1 MMKKFKSISVL
12 MLCFSS
18 KVFCQL
24 SVNLESNSQYYIDD
38 NKIKISETEAEKRF
52 RSNNYLNVNYKL
64 DNFTVGAQL
73 ESYEPKALLNYSPA
87 LNKTNLGT
95 YFVNYNNEK
104 AGVDVTLGHFY
115 EQFGSGL
122 ALRVWED
129 KQLGIANSL
138 LGAKIKYTDPD
149 QIVTI
154 KALAGKQRLG
164 FKLSDGFISGLD
176 SEVRLDSLMKVKDLR
191 TSIGFSFV
199 NKYENNKENT
209 LYPKNVSI
217 YSSRFKMEYSKF
229 TLEFEYLYK
238 TKDNIKQISALDPSN
253 IFSGNAYLLNAS
265 YATDR
270 FGIIASLRR
279 LENFNFYS
287 QRDQIGN
294 TYNSAIL
301 NYVPALTKQYDYSL
315 ANIYVYQAQP
325 RASFLPQKKSGE
337 IGSQFDIFYKIKKGT
352 LLGGKYGTDL
362 SLNISNWYGLK
373 GTYRNYINNV
383 RDYKTDFL
391 SLGEKYYSD
400 QSLDIRTR
408 LKENWKIAA
417 VFINQYYNTYRT
429 EETTGEVKAQTV
441 ILDNIYRFSKSSVKL
456 ELQHQWANG
465 YHGNWAAGLLEYNF
479 NKNWS
484 VFVNDL
490 YNYDN
495 PDKEK
500 QMHYYTGGLVFRK
513 NSTRIQASYGRQRG
527 GLLCVGGVCRFVPE
541 SAGFSLGISTS
552 Y

>member
-1 MMKKFKSISVL
+1 MQNKLINGVMLLFSINI
-12 MLCFSS
+12 
-18 KVFCQL
+18 FCQL

-38 NKIKISETEAEKRF
+38 NKIKLSETEASQRF
-52 RSNNYLNVNYKL
+52 RSNSYLNVNYKL
-64 DNFTVGAQL
+64 KNFTFGAQL

-87 LNKTNLGT
+87 LTKTNLGT

-129 KQLGIANSL
+129 KQLGIANSI
-138 LGAKIKYTDPD
+138 LGGKIKYTDPD
-149 QIVTI
+149 QIITL
-154 KALAGKQRLG
+154 KALLGKQRFG
-164 FKLSDGFISGLD
+164 FKLSDGLIGGLD
-176 SEVRLDSLMKVKDLR
+176 AEVRLDSLMKLKDFR
-191 TSIGFSFV
+191 TSVGFSYV
-199 NKYENNKENT
+199 NKYEDNKDIVQ
-209 LYPKNVSI
+209 YPKNVSI
-217 YSSRFKMEYSKF
+217 YSSRIKMEYSKF
-229 TLEFEYLYK
+229 ALEFEYLYK
-238 TKDNIKQISALDPSN
+238 TKDNIKEISTLDPN
-253 IFSGNAYLLNAS
+253 NLFSGKAYLVNLS

-294 TYNSAIL
+294 IYHNAVL

-325 RASFLPQKKSGE
+325 RLAFLPQKKAGE

-352 LLGGKYGTDL
+352 ALGGKYGTDL
-362 SLNISNWYGLK
+362 SLNVSNWYGLK
-373 GTYRNYINNV
+373 GEYRAYINDV

-391 SLGEKYYSD
+391 ALGERYYSD

-408 LKENWKIAA
+408 LKDNWKIAA
-417 VFINQYYNTYRT
+417 VFINQFYNTYRT
-429 EETTGEVKAQTV
+429 EETSGEVKAQTV
-441 ILDNIYRFSKSSVKL
+441 VLDNIYKFSKSSVKL
-456 ELQHQWANG
+456 ELQHQWADG

-479 NKNWS
+479 NRNWS
-484 VFVNDL
+484 CFMNDL
-490 YNYDN
+490 YNYGN

-541 SAGFSLGISTS
+541 SAGFSLGISAS

>member
-1 MMKKFKSISVL
+1 MRKKIIYGAALLTSIRL
-12 MLCFSS
+12 FS
-18 KVFCQL
+18 QL

-38 NKIKISETEAEKRF
+38 SKVKLSEAEKDQRL
-52 RSNNYLNVNYKL
+52 RSNNYLNISYKL
-64 DNFTVGAQL
+64 KNFTAGAQL
-73 ESYEPKALLNYSPA
+73 EAYEPKALLNYSPV
-87 LNKTNLGT
+87 LNKTSLGT

-104 AGVDVTLGHFY
+104 AGIDVTLGHFY

-138 LGAKIKYTDPD
+138 LGGKIKYTDPS
-149 QIVTI
+149 QTLIM
-154 KALAGKQRLG
+154 KALIGKQRLG
-164 FKLSDGFISGLD
+164 FNVSDGLITGLD
-176 SEVRLDSLMKVKDLR
+176 SELKLDNMIKAKDLH
-191 TSIGFSFV
+191 TSIGFSYV
-199 NKYENNKENT
+199 NKYEDNKENSKF
-209 LYPKNVSI
+209 PKNVSI
-217 YSSRFKMEYSKF
+217 YSSRMKMEYSNF
-229 TLEFEYLYK
+229 AMELEYLYK
-238 TKDNIKQISALDPSN
+238 TKDNIKQVNVLDPN
-253 IFSGNAYLLNAS
+253 NTFSGNAFLLNLS

-270 FGIIASLRR
+270 FGIIAGLRR

-294 TYNSAIL
+294 IYHNSVL
-301 NYVPALTKQYDYSL
+301 NYIPSLTKQYDYSL

-325 RASFLPQKKSGE
+325 RLSFLPQKKSGE
-337 IGSQFDIFYKIKKGT
+337 IGSQIDIFYKIKKGT

-362 SLNISNWYGLK
+362 SFNISNWYGLK
-373 GTYRNYINNV
+373 GTYRSYINDV

-391 SLGEKYYSD
+391 ALGEKYYSD

-408 LKENWKIAA
+408 LKDKWKVAL
-417 VFINQYYNTYRT
+417 VFINQYYNTYRA
-429 EETTGEVKAQTV
+429 EETSGEVKAQTL
-441 ILDNIYRFSKSSVKL
+441 ILDNIYRFSKSSMKL

-465 YHGNWAAGLLEYNF
+465 YHGNWAAGLFEYNF
-479 NKNWS
+479 NKNWA
-484 VFVNDL
+484 VFANDL
-490 YNYDN
+490 YNYGNSDN
-495 PDKEK
+495 EK

-541 SAGFSLGISTS
+541 STGLSLGISTS

>member
-1 MMKKFKSISVL
+1 MQKKLLYGAAFLCSVNL
-12 MLCFSS
+12 FS
-18 KVFCQL
+18 QL

-38 NKIKISETEAEKRF
+38 GKVKLSDAEKDRRF

-64 DNFTVGAQL
+64 KNFTAGAQL
-73 ESYEPKALLNYSPA
+73 EAYEPKALLNYSPV

-95 YFVNYNNEK
+95 YFINYNNEK
-104 AGVDVTLGHFY
+104 AGIDVTLGHFY

-138 LGAKIKYTDPD
+138 LGGKIKYTDPS
-149 QIVTI
+149 QTVIL
-154 KALAGKQRLG
+154 KALIGKQRLG
-164 FKLSDGFISGLD
+164 FHLSDGLITGLD
-176 SEVRLDSLMKVKDLR
+176 TELKLDNMIKAKDLH
-191 TSIGFSFV
+191 TSIGFSYV
-199 NKYENNKENT
+199 NKYEDNGENT
-209 LYPKNVSI
+209 KFPKNVSI
-217 YSSRFKMEYSKF
+217 YSSRMKMEHSNF
-229 TLEFEYLYK
+229 TMELEYLYK
-238 TKDNIKQISALDPSN
+238 TRDNIKQVNSLDPN
-253 IFSGNAYLLNAS
+253 NTFSGNAFLLNLS

-270 FGIIASLRR
+270 FGIIAGLRR

-294 TYNSAIL
+294 IYHNSVL
-301 NYVPALTKQYDYSL
+301 NYIPSLTKQYDYSL

-325 RASFLPQKKSGE
+325 RLSFLPQKKSGE

-373 GTYRNYINNV
+373 GTYRSYINDI
-383 RDYKTDFL
+383 RDYTTDFL
-391 SLGEKYYSD
+391 ALGEKYYAD

-408 LKENWKIAA
+408 LKDKWKIGL
-417 VFINQYYNTYRT
+417 VLINQYYNTQRV
-429 EETTGEVKAQTV
+429 EETSGEVKAQTIV
-441 ILDNIYRFSKSSVKL
+441 LDNIYRFSKSSMKL

-465 YHGNWAAGLLEYNF
+465 YHGNWAAGLFEYNF

-484 VFVNDL
+484 VFANDL
-490 YNYDN
+490 YNYGN
-495 PDKEK
+495 SDKEK

-541 SAGFSLGISTS
+541 SAGLSLGISTS

>member
-1 MMKKFKSISVL
+1 MQNKFITVIMLFFSI
-12 MLCFSS
+12 
-18 KVFCQL
+18 KVICQL
-24 SVNLESNSQYYIDD
+24 SVNLESNSQYYVDD
-38 NKIKISETEAEKRF
+38 NKIKLSESEADQRL
-52 RSNNYLNVNYKL
+52 RSNNYLNINYKL
-64 DNFTVGAQL
+64 NSFTIGAQL

-104 AGVDVTLGHFY
+104 AGIDVTLGHFY

-138 LGAKIKYTDPD
+138 LGGKIKYNDPD
-149 QIVTI
+149 QIITI
-154 KALAGKQRLG
+154 KALLGRQRLG
-164 FKLSDGFISGLD
+164 FNLSNGLVAGLD
-176 SEVRLDSLMKVKDLR
+176 TELKLDSLTKMKNF
-191 TSIGFSFV
+191 TSSIGFSYV
-199 NKYENNKENT
+199 NKYENNQENP

-217 YSSRFKMEYSKF
+217 YSSRIKMEYSKF
-229 TLEFEYLYK
+229 ALEFEYLYK
-238 TKDNIKQISALDPSN
+238 TKDNIKQVSALDPSN
-253 IFSGNAYLLNAS
+253 IFPGNAYLINLS
-265 YATDR
+265 YATER

-294 TYNSAIL
+294 IYHNAVL

-325 RASFLPQKKSGE
+325 RLAFLPQKKSGE

-352 LLGGKYGTDL
+352 LLGGKYGMDL

-373 GTYRNYINNV
+373 GTYRSYINNV
-383 RDYKTDFL
+383 RDYTTAFL
-391 SLGEKYYSD
+391 ALGEKYYSD

-408 LKENWKIAA
+408 LKDNWKIAL
-417 VFINQYYNTYRT
+417 VLINQFYNTYRT
-429 EETTGEVKAQTV
+429 EETSGKVKAQTLV
-441 ILDNIYRFSKSSVKL
+441 LDNIYKFSKNSVKL

-465 YHGNWAAGLLEYNF
+465 YHGNWAAGLFEYNF

-484 VFVNDL
+484 CFINDL
-490 YNYDN
+490 YNYGN

-500 QMHYYTGGLVFRK
+500 QIHYYTGGVVFRK

-541 SAGFSLGISTS
+541 SAGFSLGISAS

>member
-1 MMKKFKSISVL
+1 MQKKLFYGAALLASVNL
-12 MLCFSS
+12 FS
-18 KVFCQL
+18 QL
-24 SVNLESNSQYYIDD
+24 SVNLESNSQYYVDD
-38 NKIKISETEAEKRF
+38 SKVKLSETEKDQRF
-52 RSNNYLNVNYKL
+52 RSNNYLNVSYKL
-64 DNFTVGAQL
+64 NKFTVGAQL
-73 ESYEPKALLNYSPA
+73 ESYEPKALLNYSPV

-95 YFVNYNNEK
+95 YFISYNNEK
-104 AGVDVTLGHFY
+104 AGIDASLGHFY

-138 LGAKIKYTDPD
+138 LGGKIKYTDPS
-149 QIVTI
+149 QTI
-154 KALAGKQRLG
+154 TLKALLGKQRLG
-164 FKLSDGFISGLD
+164 FDLSKGLIMGLD
-176 SEVRLDSLMKVKDLR
+176 AELKLDNMIKVKDLS
-191 TSIGFSFV
+191 TSIGFSYV
-199 NKYENNKENT
+199 NKYEDNKDNT
-209 LYPKNVSI
+209 IFPKDVSI
-217 YSSRFKMEYSKF
+217 YSSRIKMEYSK
-229 TLEFEYLYK
+229 LAMELEYLYK
-238 TKDNIKQISALDPSN
+238 TKDNIKQINVLDPNN
-253 IFSGNAYLLNAS
+253 IFSGNAFLLNLS

-270 FGIIASLRR
+270 FGIIAGLRR

-294 TYNSAIL
+294 IYHNSVL
-301 NYVPALTKQYDYSL
+301 NYIPSLTKQYDYSL

-325 RASFLPQKKSGE
+325 RLSFLPQKKSGE

-373 GTYRNYINNV
+373 GTYRSYINDI

-391 SLGEKYYSD
+391 ALGEKYYAD

-408 LKENWKIAA
+408 LKDKWKIGL
-417 VFINQYYNTYRT
+417 VLINQYYNTQRV
-429 EETTGEVKAQTV
+429 EETSGEVKAQTIV
-441 ILDNIYRFSKSSVKL
+441 LDNIYRFSKSSMKL

-465 YHGNWAAGLLEYNF
+465 YHGNWAAGLFEYNF

-484 VFVNDL
+484 VFANDL
-490 YNYDN
+490 YNYGN
-495 PDKEK
+495 SDKEK

-513 NSTRIQASYGRQRG
+513 NATRIQASYGRQRG

-541 SAGFSLGISTS
+541 SAGFSLGVSTS

>member
-1 MMKKFKSISVL
+1 MQNKLMNGIALLFSVNA
-12 MLCFSS
+12 
-18 KVFCQL
+18 FCQL

-38 NKIKISETEAEKRF
+38 GKIKLSETEVSQRF
-52 RSNNYLNVNYKL
+52 RSNSYLNVNYKL
-64 DNFTVGAQL
+64 NNFTIGAQL

-87 LNKTNLGT
+87 LYKTNLGT

-138 LGAKIKYTDPD
+138 LGGKVKYTDPD
-149 QIVTI
+149 QIITL
-154 KALAGKQRLG
+154 KALLGKQRLG
-164 FKLSDGFISGLD
+164 FKLSDGVVGGLD
-176 SEVRLDSLMKVKDLR
+176 AEVKLDSLMKVKDFS
-191 TSIGFSFV
+191 TSVGFSYV
-199 NKYENNKENT
+199 NKYENNKESVQ
-209 LYPKNVSI
+209 YPKNVSI
-217 YSSRFKMEYSKF
+217 YSSRIKMEYSKF
-229 TLEFEYLYK
+229 ALEFEYLYK
-238 TKDNIKQISALDPSN
+238 TKDNIKEISALDPN
-253 IFSGNAYLLNAS
+253 NLFSGKAYLLNLS

-270 FGIIASLRR
+270 FGVITSLRR

-294 TYNSAIL
+294 TYHNAVL

-325 RASFLPQKKSGE
+325 RLSFLPQKKAGE
-337 IGSQFDIFYKIKKGT
+337 IGSQFDIFYKIRKGT
-352 LLGGKYGTDL
+352 LLGGKYGTDV
-362 SLNISNWYGLK
+362 SLNVSNWYGLK
-373 GTYRNYINNV
+373 GTYRTYINDV
-383 RDYKTDFL
+383 RDYKTDFFA
-391 SLGEKYYSD
+391 LGERYYSD

-408 LKENWKIAA
+408 LKDNWKIAA
-417 VFINQYYNTYRT
+417 VFINQFYNTFRT
-429 EETTGEVKAQTV
+429 EETSGEVKAQTV
-441 ILDNIYRFSKSSVKL
+441 VLDNIYKFSKSSIKL
-456 ELQHQWANG
+456 ELQHQWADG
-465 YHGNWAAGLLEYNF
+465 YHGNWAAGLFEYNI
-479 NKNWS
+479 NRNWS
-484 VFVNDL
+484 CFVNDL
-490 YNYDN
+490 YNYGN
-495 PDKEK
+495 TDKDK

-541 SAGFSLGISTS
+541 SAGFSLGISAN

>member
-1 MMKKFKSISVL
+1 MRKKIIYGTALLTSIRL
-12 MLCFSS
+12 FS
-18 KVFCQL
+18 QL

-38 NKIKISETEAEKRF
+38 SKVKLSETEKDQRL
-52 RSNNYLNVNYKL
+52 RSNNYLNISYKL
-64 DNFTVGAQL
+64 NNFTAGAQL
-73 ESYEPKALLNYSPA
+73 EAYEPKALLNYSPT

-95 YFVNYNNEK
+95 YFINYNNEK

-138 LGAKIKYTDPD
+138 LGGKIKYTDPS
-149 QIVTI
+149 QTVIL
-154 KALAGKQRLG
+154 KALIGKQRLG
-164 FKLSDGFISGLD
+164 FNLSDGLITGLD
-176 SEVRLDSLMKVKDLR
+176 SELKLDNMIKTKDLHA
-191 TSIGFSFV
+191 SIGFSYV
-199 NKYENNKENT
+199 NKYEDNKENSKF
-209 LYPKNVSI
+209 PKNVSI
-217 YSSRFKMEYSKF
+217 YSSRMKMEYSNF
-229 TLEFEYLYK
+229 TMELEYLYK
-238 TKDNIKQISALDPSN
+238 TKDNIKQVNILDPNN
-253 IFSGNAYLLNAS
+253 IFSGNAFLLNLS

-270 FGIIASLRR
+270 FGIIAGLRR

-294 TYNSAIL
+294 IYHNSVL
-301 NYVPALTKQYDYSL
+301 NYIPSLTKQYDYSL

-325 RASFLPQKKSGE
+325 RLSFLPQKKSGE
-337 IGSQFDIFYKIKKGT
+337 IGSQIDIFYKIKKGT

-373 GTYRNYINNV
+373 GIYRSYINDV
-383 RDYKTDFL
+383 HDYKTDFL
-391 SLGEKYYSD
+391 ALGEKYYSD

-408 LKENWKIAA
+408 LKDKWKVAL
-417 VFINQYYNTYRT
+417 VFINQHYNTYRV
-429 EETTGEVKAQTV
+429 EETSGEVEAQTL
-441 ILDNIYRFSKSSVKL
+441 ILDNIYRFSKSSMKL

-465 YHGNWAAGLLEYNF
+465 YHGNWAAGLFEYNF

-484 VFVNDL
+484 IFANDL
-490 YNYDN
+490 YNYGN
-495 PDKEK
+495 SDKEK
-500 QMHYYTGGLVFRK
+500 QIHYYTGGLVFRK

-541 SAGFSLGISTS
+541 SAGLSLGISTS

>member
-1 MMKKFKSISVL
+1 MQKKIFFGTALFTSISI
-12 MLCFSS
+12 FS
-18 KVFCQL
+18 QL
-24 SVNLESNSQYYIDD
+24 SVNLESNSQYYMDD
-38 NKIKISETEAEKRF
+38 SKIKLSDAEADQRF
-52 RSNNYLNVNYKL
+52 RSNNYLTLSYKL
-64 DNFTVGAQL
+64 KNFTAGAQL
-73 ESYEPKALLNYSPA
+73 ESYEPKALLNYSPV

-129 KQLGIANSL
+129 KQLGISNSL
-138 LGAKIKYTDPD
+138 LGGKIKYTDPG
-149 QIVTI
+149 QTVTL
-154 KALAGKQRLG
+154 KALLGKQRLG
-164 FKLSDGFISGLD
+164 FKLSDGWVAGLD
-176 SEVRLDSLMKVKDLR
+176 AELNLDNMMKIKDLH
-191 TSIGFSFV
+191 TSLGFSYV
-199 NKYENNKENT
+199 NKYEDNKENSKF
-209 LYPKNVSI
+209 PKNVSI
-217 YSSRFKMEYSKF
+217 YSSRMKMEYSKF
-229 TLEFEYLYK
+229 AIEFEYLYK
-238 TKDNIKQISALDPSN
+238 TKDNIRQVTTLDPNN
-253 IFSGNAYLLNAS
+253 IFSGNAFLLNLS
-265 YATDR
+265 YATNR
-270 FGIIASLRR
+270 FGIIAGLRR

-287 QRDQIGN
+287 QRDQTGN
-294 TYNSAIL
+294 IYHNSVL
-301 NYVPALTKQYDYSL
+301 NYIPSLTKQYDYSL

-325 RASFLPQKKSGE
+325 RLSFLPQKKSGE
-337 IGSQFDIFYKIKKGT
+337 IGSQLDVFYKIKKGT

-373 GTYRNYINNV
+373 GTYRSYINDV

-391 SLGEKYYSD
+391 ALGEKYYSD

-408 LKENWKIAA
+408 LKEKWKIAL
-417 VFINQYYNTYRT
+417 VLINQYYNTYRV
-429 EETTGEVKAQTV
+429 EETSGEVKAQTI
-441 ILDNIYRFSKSSVKL
+441 ILDNIYRFSKSSMKL

-465 YHGNWAAGLLEYNF
+465 YHGNWTAGLFEYNF
-479 NKNWS
+479 NKNWA

-490 YNYDN
+490 YNYGN
-495 PDKEK
+495 SDKEK
-500 QMHYYTGGLVFRK
+500 QIHYYTGGLVFRK

>member
-1 MMKKFKSISVL
+1 MQKKLLYGAAFLSSVNL
-12 MLCFSS
+12 FS
-18 KVFCQL
+18 QL

-38 NKIKISETEAEKRF
+38 GKVKLSDAEKDRRF

-64 DNFTVGAQL
+64 KNFTAGAQL
-73 ESYEPKALLNYSPA
+73 EAYEPKALLNYSPV

-95 YFVNYNNEK
+95 YFINYNNEK
-104 AGVDVTLGHFY
+104 AGIDVTLGHFY

-138 LGAKIKYTDPD
+138 LGGKIKYTDPS
-149 QIVTI
+149 QTVIL
-154 KALAGKQRLG
+154 KALIGKQRLG
-164 FKLSDGFISGLD
+164 FNLSDGLITGLD
-176 SEVRLDSLMKVKDLR
+176 TELKLDNMIKAKDLH
-191 TSIGFSFV
+191 TSIGFSYV
-199 NKYENNKENT
+199 NKYEDNGENT
-209 LYPKNVSI
+209 KFPKNVSI
-217 YSSRFKMEYSKF
+217 YSSRMKMEHSNF
-229 TLEFEYLYK
+229 TMELEYLYK
-238 TKDNIKQISALDPSN
+238 TRDNIKQVNSLDPN
-253 IFSGNAYLLNAS
+253 NTFSGNAFLLNLS

-270 FGIIASLRR
+270 FGIIAGLRR

-294 TYNSAIL
+294 IYHNSVL
-301 NYVPALTKQYDYSL
+301 NYIPSLTKQYDYSL

-325 RASFLPQKKSGE
+325 RLSFLPQKKSGE

-373 GTYRNYINNV
+373 GTYRSYINDI
-383 RDYKTDFL
+383 RDYTTDFL
-391 SLGEKYYSD
+391 ALGEKYYAD

-408 LKENWKIAA
+408 LKDKWKIGL
-417 VFINQYYNTYRT
+417 VLINQYYNTQRV
-429 EETTGEVKAQTV
+429 EETSGEVKAQTIV
-441 ILDNIYRFSKSSVKL
+441 LDNIYRFSKSSMKL

-465 YHGNWAAGLLEYNF
+465 YHGNWAAGLFEYNF

-484 VFVNDL
+484 VFANDL
-490 YNYDN
+490 YNYGN
-495 PDKEK
+495 SDKEK

-541 SAGFSLGISTS
+541 SAGLSLGISTS

>member
-1 MMKKFKSISVL
+1 MRKKIIYGTALLTSIRL
-12 MLCFSS
+12 FS
-18 KVFCQL
+18 QL

-38 NKIKISETEAEKRF
+38 SKVKLSETEKDQRL
-52 RSNNYLNVNYKL
+52 RSNNYLNISYKL
-64 DNFTVGAQL
+64 NNFTAGAQL
-73 ESYEPKALLNYSPA
+73 EAYEPKALLNYSPT

-95 YFVNYNNEK
+95 YFINYNNEK

-138 LGAKIKYTDPD
+138 LGGKIKYTDPS
-149 QIVTI
+149 QTVIL
-154 KALAGKQRLG
+154 KALIGKQRLG
-164 FKLSDGFISGLD
+164 FNLSDGLITGLD
-176 SEVRLDSLMKVKDLR
+176 SELKLDNMIKTKDLHA
-191 TSIGFSFV
+191 SIGFSYV
-199 NKYENNKENT
+199 NKYEDSKENSKF
-209 LYPKNVSI
+209 PKNVSI
-217 YSSRFKMEYSKF
+217 YSSRMKMEYSNF
-229 TLEFEYLYK
+229 TMELEYLYK
-238 TKDNIKQISALDPSN
+238 TKDNIKQVNILDPNN
-253 IFSGNAYLLNAS
+253 IFSGNAFLLNLS

-270 FGIIASLRR
+270 FGIIAGLRR

-294 TYNSAIL
+294 IYHNSVL
-301 NYVPALTKQYDYSL
+301 NYIPSLTKQYDYSL

-325 RASFLPQKKSGE
+325 RLSFLPQKKSGE
-337 IGSQFDIFYKIKKGT
+337 IGSQIDIFYKIKKGT

-373 GTYRNYINNV
+373 GIYRSYINDV
-383 RDYKTDFL
+383 HDYKTDFL
-391 SLGEKYYSD
+391 ALGEKYYSD

-408 LKENWKIAA
+408 LKDKWKVAL
-417 VFINQYYNTYRT
+417 VFINQHYNTYRV
-429 EETTGEVKAQTV
+429 EETSGEVKAQTL
-441 ILDNIYRFSKSSVKL
+441 ILDNIYRFSKSSMKL

-465 YHGNWAAGLLEYNF
+465 YHGNWAAGLFEYNF

-484 VFVNDL
+484 IFANDL
-490 YNYDN
+490 YNYGN
-495 PDKEK
+495 SDKEK
-500 QMHYYTGGLVFRK
+500 QIHYYTGGLVFRK

-541 SAGFSLGISTS
+541 SAGLSLGISTS

>member
-1 MMKKFKSISVL
+1 MQKKLLYGAAFLSSVNL
-12 MLCFSS
+12 FS
-18 KVFCQL
+18 QL

-38 NKIKISETEAEKRF
+38 GKVKLSDAEKDRRF

-64 DNFTVGAQL
+64 KNFTAGAQL
-73 ESYEPKALLNYSPA
+73 EAYEPKALLNYSPV

-95 YFVNYNNEK
+95 YFINYNNEK
-104 AGVDVTLGHFY
+104 AGIDVTLGHFY

-138 LGAKIKYTDPD
+138 LGGKIKYTDPS
-149 QIVTI
+149 QTVIL
-154 KALAGKQRLG
+154 KALIGKQRLG
-164 FKLSDGFISGLD
+164 FNLSDGLITGLD
-176 SEVRLDSLMKVKDLR
+176 TELKLDNMIKAKDLH
-191 TSIGFSFV
+191 TSIGFSYV
-199 NKYENNKENT
+199 NKYEDNGENT
-209 LYPKNVSI
+209 KFPKNVSI
-217 YSSRFKMEYSKF
+217 YSSRMKMEHSNF
-229 TLEFEYLYK
+229 TMELEYLYK
-238 TKDNIKQISALDPSN
+238 TRDNIKQVNSLDPN
-253 IFSGNAYLLNAS
+253 NTFSGNAFLLNLS

-270 FGIIASLRR
+270 FGIIAGLRR

-294 TYNSAIL
+294 IYHNSVL
-301 NYVPALTKQYDYSL
+301 NYIPSLTKQYDYSL

-325 RASFLPQKKSGE
+325 RLSFLPQKKSGE

-373 GTYRNYINNV
+373 GTYRSYINDI
-383 RDYKTDFL
+383 RDYTTDFL
-391 SLGEKYYSD
+391 ALGEKYYAD

-408 LKENWKIAA
+408 LKDKWKIGL
-417 VFINQYYNTYRT
+417 VLINQHYNTQRV
-429 EETTGEVKAQTV
+429 EETSGEVKAQTIV
-441 ILDNIYRFSKSSVKL
+441 LDNIYRFSKSSMKL

-465 YHGNWAAGLLEYNF
+465 YHGNWTAGLFEYNF

-484 VFVNDL
+484 VFANDL
-490 YNYDN
+490 YNYGN
-495 PDKEK
+495 SDKEK

-527 GLLCVGGVCRFVPE
+527 GLLCVGGVCRFVSE
-541 SAGFSLGISTS
+541 SAGLSLGISTS